1 MKKVERINTM
11 MRYINNRGH
20 FTISELMT
28 EFQVSR
34 ATAIRDVREIE
45 ASGMPLVSEV
55 GRDGGYSVIQNSL
68 LPAIRFKDDE
78 VKALFLAFMATRNQ
92 QLPYLKSRQS
102 LTEKLLG
109 LLSESQQEELIILNQ
124 LIQFASTNAKNPE
137 LLELS
142 DQPSPMVEKV
152 IRLALKDVYL
162 NIVVEEGNRQETSF
176 IYLLHLYQ
184 ENGAWLIDGFDL
196 DKKEEKIIFVKDI
209 LEINLAPSKNAW
221 TEKKIRMLLTQQAPV
236 NNFKLQLSGTAI
248 SQFKKYHPIH
258 LLLAYTSPFQ
268 STAIV
273 KGFIDLNDSKKIQE
287 AINWLLFLGEEC
299 KILEIPDMVEK
310 KLQERIQGYIGKFSR

>member
-248 SQFKKYHPIH
+248 SQFKNTI
-258 LLLAYTSPFQ
+258 Q
-268 STAIV
+268 
-273 KGFIDLNDSKKIQE
+273 FIYC
-287 AINWLLFLGEEC
+287 WL
-299 KILEIPDMVEK
+299 ILH
-310 KLQERIQGYIGKFSR
+310 RFSQQPL